1 MYFLLNIYT
10 WYILAS
16 WAASFSFKA
25 PFPSVTWR
33 AGEEG
38 SGPGPCGSSRG
49 SRNCQTWRISALTSL
64 QPVNQ
69 SRHPALWVEARQAR
83 GRTRL
88 ETWEGESTRPG
99 EQLSRVEPWY
109 WSAPP
114 ISYTL
119 SKAFASEILLTTVS
133 NASNVFG
140 FSIIIS
146 FSCSRARLTPP
157 RAPPQASS
165 KP

>member
-114 ISYTL
+114 ISCSYRR
-119 SKAFASEILLTTVS
+119 LLPARS
-133 NASNVFG
+133 
-140 FSIIIS
+140 S
-146 FSCSRARLTPP
+146 FSCSRERLTPP
-157 RAPPQASS
+157 RSPPQASS